1 MNPTFTWVRLAQRI
15 PVRIRLTQVLEGVL
29 VSAGMTCRVIMK
41 DGMQPIGASMKYL
54 SNVGFDGRAAMVVQR
69 RLAPGCAA
77 SPLRARVRRAPGSTA
92 CAPMRRRWARRSGRP
107 SVSHPIAE
115 LRQAVAISAKDA
127 FSSYYAGSR
136 ALPARSTTGS
146 STMWQVTSIRAWS
159 RSCSSAIAARWS
171 RPNVD
176 WPSAWWRRW
185 LSISRTF
192 PLSPTGSPT
201 RSTHRLESKRATRV
215 TMVHAVPAPSGTID
229 IVERALLP
237 FDFTRF
243 HVTPSRIPPIV
254 TLPPEQ
260 LLDRLAEEYV
270 YAELCAAVMLSY
282 AAENEARMQA
292 MIAARSNVERKLDEL
307 TASYRNLRQE
317 EITAEIIELS
327 AGTLARTDSVAHERP
342 QVEAQA

>member
-1 MNPTFTWVRLAQRI
+1 MVEHIEDVPALANRI
-15 PVRIRLTQVLEGVL
+15 T
-29 VSAGMTCRVIMK
+29 
-41 DGMQPIGASMKYL
+41 
-54 SNVGFDGRAAMVVQR
+54 
-69 RLAPGCAA
+69 
-77 SPLRARVRRAPGSTA
+77 
-92 CAPMRRRWARRSGRP
+92 
-107 SVSHPIAE
+107 
-115 LRQAVAISAKDA
+115 DA
-127 FSSYYAGSR
+127 LY
-136 ALPARSTTGS
+136 
-146 STMWQVTSIRAWS
+146 Q
-159 RSCSSAIAARWS
+159 
-171 RPNVD
+171 
-176 WPSAWWRRW
+176 
-185 LSISRTF
+185 
-192 PLSPTGSPT
+192 
-201 RSTHRLESKRATRV
+201 RLESKRATRV

-260 LLDRLAEEYV
+260 LLDQLAEEYV

-292 MIAARSNVERKLDEL
+292 MIAARSNVGEL

-327 AGTLARTDSVAHERP
+327 AGTLASTDSVAHERP

>member
-1 MNPTFTWVRLAQRI
+1 MSGKLSEVEGRIGTVRQLDAVISAMRGIAAARSREARARLDGVRAYASAVGTAIGTALGLAPDRGAAASRHDQREG
-15 PVRIRLTQVLEGVL
+15 RLLIVLCGQQGFAGSFNDRVL
-29 VSAGMTCRVIMK
+29 DNVAGHLDSSLVEI
-41 DGMQPIGASMKYL
+41 L
-54 SNVGFDGRAAMVVQR
+54 LVGDRGAMVAAER
-69 RLAPGCAA
+69 GLAV
-77 SPLRARVRRAPGSTA
+77 SRV
-92 CAPMRRRWARRSGRP
+92 APMVEHIEDVPALANR
-107 SVSHPIAE
+107 IT
-115 LRQAVAISAKDA
+115 DA
-127 FSSYYAGSR
+127 LY
-136 ALPARSTTGS
+136 
-146 STMWQVTSIRAWS
+146 Q
-159 RSCSSAIAARWS
+159 
-171 RPNVD
+171 
-176 WPSAWWRRW
+176 
-185 LSISRTF
+185 
-192 PLSPTGSPT
+192 
-201 RSTHRLESKRATRV
+201 RLESKRATRV

-260 LLDRLAEEYV
+260 LLDQLAEEYV

-327 AGTLARTDSVAHERP
+327 AGTLASTDSVAHERP